1 MGCNLLGLL
10 GVSFSTAFVP
20 LLIGVF
26 GAGAGYIL
34 VLQSLTA
41 WVKNLYPED
50 QSGQFEGVKQ
60 LFFVCVPMI
69 VGPAIATPVIN
80 AFGVEKIVNGVA
92 GMVPGNSLF
101 LISGLVT
108 LLALIAVVLSVLYD
122 HGEFDGLRRRLLY
135 TKAQKDEN
143 GCAQLYRYASD
154 QSGSFASLDGSLV
167 SVSMHQVS
175 VLDETGKTVY
185 EQTVKFQSPALVRG
199 ASCAAAYDVGGTSVY
214 VLTAKGLACQVDTS
228 GEILAVALNKDG
240 YLTVTSNESG
250 CKAAVRVYDAS
261 GQPVF
266 AYRSADRFIMTAA
279 LADDSR
285 TLAAVAMGQSSGVFT
300 SYVVFYRINSESA
313 LTTTALTGS
322 LVYDL
327 IPMGSRFCAVMEE
340 QLCFLDDSGEVRAAY
355 SCGSDYL
362 RRVDCGD
369 GYAALLLG
377 RYRNGTQH
385 RLVTVDSDGQV
396 MASLD
401 VDGEVLSMS
410 AAGRYIAV
418 LFSDRMVIYDK
429 TLAECARLD
438 AVSEA
443 RQVLMRADGS
453 AVLAGSTA
461 ASLYLP

>member
-1 MGCNLLGLL
+1 M
-10 GVSFSTAFVP
+10 
-20 LLIGVF
+20 
-26 GAGAGYIL
+26 
-34 VLQSLTA
+34 
-41 WVKNLYPED
+41 
-50 QSGQFEGVKQ
+50 
-60 LFFVCVPMI
+60 
-69 VGPAIATPVIN
+69 
-80 AFGVEKIVNGVA
+80 
-92 GMVPGNSLF
+92 
-101 LISGLVT
+101 
-108 LLALIAVVLSVLYD
+108 
-122 HGEFDGLRRRLLY
+122 Y

-199 ASCAAAYDVGGTSVY
+199 ASRAAAYDVGGTSVY

-279 LADDSR
+279 LSDDSR
-285 TLAAVAMGQSSGVFT
+285 TLAAVTMGQSSGVFT

-322 LVYDL
+322 LIYDL

-340 QLCFLDDSGEVRAAY
+340 QICFLDDSGEVRAAY

>member
-1 MGCNLLGLL
+1 M
-10 GVSFSTAFVP
+10 
-20 LLIGVF
+20 
-26 GAGAGYIL
+26 
-34 VLQSLTA
+34 
-41 WVKNLYPED
+41 
-50 QSGQFEGVKQ
+50 
-60 LFFVCVPMI
+60 
-69 VGPAIATPVIN
+69 
-80 AFGVEKIVNGVA
+80 
-92 GMVPGNSLF
+92 
-101 LISGLVT
+101 
-108 LLALIAVVLSVLYD
+108 
-122 HGEFDGLRRRLLY
+122 
-135 TKAQKDEN
+135 
-143 GCAQLYRYASD
+143 
-154 QSGSFASLDGSLV
+154 
-167 SVSMHQVS
+167 
-175 VLDETGKTVY
+175 
-185 EQTVKFQSPALVRG
+185 
-199 ASCAAAYDVGGTSVY
+199 
-214 VLTAKGLACQVDTS
+214 
-228 GEILAVALNKDG
+228 
-240 YLTVTSNESG
+240 
-250 CKAAVRVYDAS
+250 
-261 GQPVF
+261 
-266 AYRSADRFIMTAA
+266 
-279 LADDSR
+279 
-285 TLAAVAMGQSSGVFT
+285 
-300 SYVVFYRINSESA
+300 FYRINSESA

-322 LVYDL
+322 LIYDL

>member
-1 MGCNLLGLL
+1 MKTIYLDNNATTAVAPEVREAMLPYLTDLYGNPSSMHTFGGQVGRAVEEARERMAALLGAHPDEIIFTSCGSESDNAAIWSALQTQPEKRHLITTRVEHPAILNVAQYWERQGYRVTLL
-10 GVSFSTAFVP
+10 GVDNK
-20 LLIGVF
+20 G
-26 GAGAGYIL
+26 
-34 VLQSLTA
+34 
-41 WVKNLYPED
+41 
-50 QSGQFEGVKQ
+50 
-60 LFFVCVPMI
+60 
-69 VGPAIATPVIN
+69 
-80 AFGVEKIVNGVA
+80 
-92 GMVPGNSLF
+92 
-101 LISGLVT
+101 
-108 LLALIAVVLSVLYD
+108 
-122 HGEFDGLRRRLLY
+122 RL
-135 TKAQKDEN
+135 D
-143 GCAQLYRYASD
+143 
-154 QSGSFASLDGSLV
+154 
-167 SVSMHQVS
+167 
-175 VLDETGKTVY
+175 LDEY
-185 EQTVKFQSPALVRG
+185 
-199 ASCAAAYDVGGTSVY
+199 AAALS
-214 VLTAKGLACQVDTS
+214 
-228 GEILAVALNKDG
+228 
-240 YLTVTSNESG
+240 
-250 CKAAVRVYDAS
+250 
-261 GQPVF
+261 
-266 AYRSADRFIMTAA
+266 
-279 LADDSR
+279 DDSR
-285 TLAAVAMGQSSGVFT
+285 TLAAVTMGQSSGVFT

-322 LVYDL
+322 LIYDL

>member
-1 MGCNLLGLL
+1 MDKREQMTFTGGN
-10 GVSFSTAFVP
+10 P
-20 LLIGVF
+20 
-26 GAGAGYIL
+26 
-34 VLQSLTA
+34 QEE
-41 WVKNLYPED
+41 P
-50 QSGQFEGVKQ
+50 
-60 LFFVCVPMI
+60 PRR
-69 VGPAIATPVIN
+69 
-80 AFGVEKIVNGVA
+80 VA
-92 GMVPGNSLF
+92 KKSKKRF
-101 LISGLVT
+101 LWLALVT

-122 HGEFDGLRRRLLY
+122 RGEFDGLRRRLLY
-135 TKAQKDEN
+135 AKAQKDEN

-154 QSGSFASLDGSLV
+154 QSGSFASLDGSLA

-185 EQTVKFQSPALVRG
+185 EQTVKFQSPVLVRS
-199 ASCAAAYDVGGTSVY
+199 ASRAAAYDVGGTSVY

-279 LADDSR
+279 LSDDSR
-285 TLAAVAMGQSSGVFT
+285 TLAAVTMGQSSGVFT

-438 AVSEA
+438 AVSEV

>member
-1 MGCNLLGLL
+1 M
-10 GVSFSTAFVP
+10 
-20 LLIGVF
+20 
-26 GAGAGYIL
+26 
-34 VLQSLTA
+34 
-41 WVKNLYPED
+41 
-50 QSGQFEGVKQ
+50 
-60 LFFVCVPMI
+60 
-69 VGPAIATPVIN
+69 
-80 AFGVEKIVNGVA
+80 
-92 GMVPGNSLF
+92 
-101 LISGLVT
+101 
-108 LLALIAVVLSVLYD
+108 
-122 HGEFDGLRRRLLY
+122 
-135 TKAQKDEN
+135 
-143 GCAQLYRYASD
+143 
-154 QSGSFASLDGSLV
+154 
-167 SVSMHQVS
+167 
-175 VLDETGKTVY
+175 
-185 EQTVKFQSPALVRG
+185 
-199 ASCAAAYDVGGTSVY
+199 
-214 VLTAKGLACQVDTS
+214 
-228 GEILAVALNKDG
+228 
-240 YLTVTSNESG
+240 
-250 CKAAVRVYDAS
+250 RVYDAS

-279 LADDSR
+279 LSDDSR
-285 TLAAVAMGQSSGVFT
+285 TLAAVTMGQSSGVFT

-322 LVYDL
+322 LIYDL

>member
-1 MGCNLLGLL
+1 MDKREQMTFTGGN
-10 GVSFSTAFVP
+10 P
-20 LLIGVF
+20 
-26 GAGAGYIL
+26 
-34 VLQSLTA
+34 QEE
-41 WVKNLYPED
+41 P
-50 QSGQFEGVKQ
+50 
-60 LFFVCVPMI
+60 PRR
-69 VGPAIATPVIN
+69 
-80 AFGVEKIVNGVA
+80 VA
-92 GMVPGNSLF
+92 KKSKKRF
-101 LISGLVT
+101 LWLALVT

-122 HGEFDGLRRRLLY
+122 RGEFDGLRRRLLY
-135 TKAQKDEN
+135 AKAQKDEN

-154 QSGSFASLDGSLV
+154 QSGSFASLDGSLA

-279 LADDSR
+279 LSDDSR
-285 TLAAVAMGQSSGVFT
+285 TLAAVTMGQSSGVFT

-322 LVYDL
+322 LIYDL

-340 QLCFLDDSGEVRAAY
+340 QLCFLDDSWEVRAAY

>member
-1 MGCNLLGLL
+1 MDKRSRDNM
-10 GVSFSTAFVP
+10 T
-20 LLIGVF
+20 F
-26 GAGAGYIL
+26 GGGNP
-34 VLQSLTA
+34 QEE
-41 WVKNLYPED
+41 P
-50 QSGQFEGVKQ
+50 
-60 LFFVCVPMI
+60 PRR
-69 VGPAIATPVIN
+69 
-80 AFGVEKIVNGVA
+80 VA
-92 GMVPGNSLF
+92 KKSKKRF
-101 LISGLVT
+101 LWLALVT

-122 HGEFDGLRRRLLY
+122 RGEFDGLRRRVLY
-135 TKAQKDEN
+135 AKAQKDEN

-154 QSGSFASLDGSLV
+154 QSGSFASLEGSLV
-167 SVSMHQVS
+167 SVSMHQIS
-175 VLDETGKTVY
+175 VLDETGRSVY
-185 EQTVKFQSPALVRG
+185 EETVKFQTPTLLRAADR
-199 ASCAAAYDVGGTSVY
+199 AAAYDVGGRSIY
-214 VLTAKGLACQVDTS
+214 VLSAKGLLYRLESD
-228 GEILAVALNKDG
+228 GEILSVSLNDDG

-279 LADDSR
+279 LSGDSR
-285 TLAAVAMGQSSGVFT
+285 TLAAVTMGQSSGVFT
-300 SYVVFYRINSESA
+300 SYVVFYRINSETP

-327 IPMGSRFCAVMEE
+327 IPMDGRFCAVMEE
-340 QLCFLDDSGEVRAAY
+340 QLCFMDDTGEVRAAY
-355 SCGSDYL
+355 DYGGNYL
-362 RRVDCGD
+362 RRVDCGGD

-385 RLVTVDSDGQV
+385 RLVTVDADGQALAV
-396 MASLD
+396 LD
-401 VDGEVLSMS
+401 VDGEVVSMS

-429 TLAECARLD
+429 NLTACAQLD

-453 AVLAGSTA
+453 AVLAGSTE

>member
-1 MGCNLLGLL
+1 MDKRSRDNMTLG
-10 GVSFSTAFVP
+10 GGNP
-20 LLIGVF
+20 
-26 GAGAGYIL
+26 
-34 VLQSLTA
+34 QEE
-41 WVKNLYPED
+41 P
-50 QSGQFEGVKQ
+50 
-60 LFFVCVPMI
+60 PRR
-69 VGPAIATPVIN
+69 
-80 AFGVEKIVNGVA
+80 VA
-92 GMVPGNSLF
+92 KKSKRRF
-101 LISGLVT
+101 LWLALVT

-122 HGEFDGLRRRLLY
+122 RGEFDGLRRRVLY
-135 TKAQKDEN
+135 AKAQKDEN

-154 QSGSFASLDGSLV
+154 QSGSFASLEGSLI
-167 SVSMHQVS
+167 SVSMHQIS

-185 EQTVKFQSPALVRG
+185 DQSVKFQTPALAR
-199 ASCAAAYDVGGTSVY
+199 
-214 VLTAKGLACQVDTS
+214 
-228 GEILAVALNKDG
+228 EILSAVLNDDG

-279 LADDSR
+279 LSDDSR
-285 TLAAVAMGQSSGVFT
+285 TLAAVTMGQSSGVFT
-300 SYVVFYRINSESA
+300 SYVVFYRTNSDTPEA
-313 LTTTALTGS
+313 TCALTGS
-322 LVYDL
+322 LIYDL
-327 IPMGSRFCAVMEE
+327 IPMGGLFCAVMEE
-340 QLCFLDDSGEVRAAY
+340 QLCFLNASGEVQAAY
-355 SCGSDYL
+355 SCGGDYL
-362 RRVDCGD
+362 RRVDCGGD

-385 RLVTVDSDGQV
+385 RIVIVTPDGQAL
-396 MASLD
+396 ASLD

-418 LFSDRMVIYDK
+418 LFSDHMVIYDK
-429 TLAECARLD
+429 KLAECARLD

>member
-1 MGCNLLGLL
+1 MAKK
-10 GVSFSTAFVP
+10 S
-20 LLIGVF
+20 
-26 GAGAGYIL
+26 
-34 VLQSLTA
+34 
-41 WVKNLYPED
+41 K
-50 QSGQFEGVKQ
+50 KR
-60 LFFVCVPMI
+60 
-69 VGPAIATPVIN
+69 
-80 AFGVEKIVNGVA
+80 
-92 GMVPGNSLF
+92 F
-101 LISGLVT
+101 LWLALVT

-122 HGEFDGLRRRLLY
+122 RGEFDGLRRRLLY

-199 ASCAAAYDVGGTSVY
+199 ASRAAAYDVGGTSVY
-214 VLTAKGLACQVDTS
+214 VLTAKG
-228 GEILAVALNKDG
+228 
-240 YLTVTSNESG
+240 
-250 CKAAVRVYDAS
+250 AVRVYDAS

-279 LADDSR
+279 LSDDSR
-285 TLAAVAMGQSSGVFT
+285 TLAAVTMGQSSGVFT

-322 LVYDL
+322 LIYDL

>member
-1 MGCNLLGLL
+1 MDKRSRDNMT
-10 GVSFSTAFVP
+10 FSGGNP
-20 LLIGVF
+20 
-26 GAGAGYIL
+26 
-34 VLQSLTA
+34 QEE
-41 WVKNLYPED
+41 P
-50 QSGQFEGVKQ
+50 
-60 LFFVCVPMI
+60 PRR
-69 VGPAIATPVIN
+69 
-80 AFGVEKIVNGVA
+80 VA
-92 GMVPGNSLF
+92 KKSKKRF
-101 LISGLVT
+101 LWLALVT

-122 HGEFDGLRRRLLY
+122 RGEFDGLRRRVLY
-135 TKAQKDEN
+135 AKAQKDEN

-154 QSGSFASLDGSLV
+154 QSGSFASLEGSLI
-167 SVSMHQVS
+167 SVSMHQLS

-185 EQTVKFQSPALVRG
+185 DQSVKFQTPALAR
-199 ASCAAAYDVGGTSVY
+199 STTRAAAYDVGGRTVY
-214 VLTAKGLACQVDTS
+214 VLSAKGLVYRLDAS
-228 GEILAVALNKDG
+228 GEILSAVLNDAG

-279 LADDSR
+279 LSDDSR
-285 TLAAVAMGQSSGVFT
+285 TLAAVTMGQSNGVFT
-300 SYVVFYRINSESA
+300 SYVVFYRINSEAA
-313 LTTTALTGS
+313 LTTSALTGS
-322 LVYDL
+322 LIYDL
-327 IPMGSRFCAVMEE
+327 FPMGDRFCAVMEE
-340 QLCFLDDSGEVRAAY
+340 QLCFLDTSGEVQAAY
-355 SCGSDYL
+355 SCGGDYL
-362 RRVDCGD
+362 RRVVCGGD

-385 RLVTVDSDGQV
+385 RLVTVTPDGQTL
-396 MASLD
+396 AALD

-418 LFSDRMVIYDK
+418 LFSDHMVIYDK
-429 TLAECARLD
+429 NLAECARLD